1 MTHAGSP
8 DTVSKNLL
16 ISSAESL
23 SLNYFSPLF
32 ENSSLSMKM
41 DFEILVSNGVKI
53 SN

>member
-23 SLNYFSPLF
+23 GLNYFSPLF
-32 ENSSLSMKM
+32 ENSLSMKM